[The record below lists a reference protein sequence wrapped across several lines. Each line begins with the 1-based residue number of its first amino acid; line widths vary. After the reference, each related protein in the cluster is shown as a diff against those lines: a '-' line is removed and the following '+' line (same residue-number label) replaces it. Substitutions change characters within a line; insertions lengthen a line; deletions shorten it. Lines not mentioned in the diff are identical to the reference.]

1 MLSDKTK
8 KNIEAEETFRYALKA
23 KLEEEHF
30 KTTLLLSEQLKN
42 VQKNTSRQRNEN
54 GVNHVFFRFF
64 NSTLGIWILSTI
76 FISGG
81 ASLFQYTQNKYKI
94 EAANKESALKY
105 EFDISARIENMKYF
119 LDSALTVGDAQIALS
134 GLYHNKFKTNEDLS
148 GQTLNTIYLHL
159 FALGD
164 KDAKEVVKRSMEI
177 VKKLERINFD
187 LSLRQ
192 KSLLLNKEEKEN
204 LLEMVK
210 NIYKLHLDVIENLSY
225 L

>member
-42 VQKNTSRQRNEN
+42 VQNNTSRQRNEN

-64 NSTLGIWILSTI
+64 NSSLGIWILSTI

-94 EAANKESALKY
+94 EATNKESALKY
-105 EFDISARIENMKYF
+105 
-119 LDSALTVGDAQIALS
+119 
-134 GLYHNKFKTNEDLS
+134 
-148 GQTLNTIYLHL
+148 
-159 FALGD
+159 
-164 KDAKEVVKRSMEI
+164 
-177 VKKLERINFD
+177 
-187 LSLRQ
+187 
-192 KSLLLNKEEKEN
+192 
-204 LLEMVK
+204 
-210 NIYKLHLDVIENLSY
+210 
-225 L
+225 